1 MKKTFRIDI
10 GKRPFIIDE
19 DAYETLKEYLDQIS
33 IRLNADETTEVM
45 DDIENRI
52 ADLFQE
58 NLTSRI
64 QVVDINAVRQV
75 IAIIGNAK
83 EFGDPIRNQEGPN
96 TPGANPETVTDMN
109 SSSSSPRRLQRDRY
123 DRIIGGVC
131 AGIGNYYDIE
141 ARWIRLITVI
151 LFVLS
156 GGIVLL
162 VYIILWIVLPLAA
175 PHDDTMLNA

>member
-1 MKKTFRIDI
+1 
-10 GKRPFIIDE
+10 
-19 DAYETLKEYLDQIS
+19 
-33 IRLNADETTEVM
+33 
-45 DDIENRI
+45 
-52 ADLFQE
+52 
-58 NLTSRI
+58 
-64 QVVDINAVRQV
+64 
-75 IAIIGNAK
+75 
-83 EFGDPIRNQEGPN
+83 
-96 TPGANPETVTDMN
+96 MN